1 MTPEVA
7 VGLCGGPWFSKG
19 GGRRLG
25 KSHASIRMIDLF
37 DARVSSAGESLSD
50 KRGLMRRRVT
60 VLWVVFTVVPLVGF
74 ASPGGAGSSITAA
87 RQALASVPPHV
98 VALARALA
106 AHPLA
111 ASALPAG
118 FRNVGC
124 GLRDHAIPCPVH
136 ISPKPDNVVVIYYM
150 LLKRKP
156 GPQNVYLNYRIYA
169 TRSVARTAFEQR
181 RHLRGK
187 LGESERNARPT
198 EALKPYPGLLI
209 DELAVFPLPLSASHA
224 PCYQPATC
232 WTTRAWAL
240 VGNVIVSANAGLGP
254 RTVNAAEAIKLA
266 KAGIRH
272 LLEVERSIK

>member
-1 MTPEVA
+1 MVCA
-7 VGLCGGPWFSKG
+7 DVLSLDPWFSKG

-25 KSHASIRMIDLF
+25 KSHASIRMIDVF
-37 DARVSSAGESLSD
+37 DARVSSAGEWLSD
-50 KRGLMRRRVT
+50 KGGLVRRRVA

-181 RHLRGK
+181 RHLRGQNP
-187 LGESERNARPT
+187 GTQRNARPT
-198 EALKPYPGLLI
+198 EALKPYPGLLL
-209 DELAVFPLPLSASHA
+209 DEIAVFPLPLSASHA
-224 PCYQPATC
+224 PCYEPLPVC

-240 VGNVIVSANAGLGP
+240 VGNVIVSATAGLGP
-254 RTVNAAEAIKLA
+254 RTGNAAEAIKLA

>member
-1 MTPEVA
+1 VRTSSRSA
-7 VGLCGGPWFSKG
+7 PWFSKG

-25 KSHASIRMIDLF
+25 KSHASIRMIDVF
-37 DARVSSAGESLSD
+37 DARVSSAGEWLSD
-50 KRGLMRRRVT
+50 KGGLVRRRVA

-224 PCYQPATC
+224 RCYQPATC

-240 VGNVIVSANAGLGP
+240 VGNVIVSATAGLGP
-254 RTVNAAEAIKLA
+254 RTGNAAEAIKLA

>member
-1 MTPEVA
+1 MKRLMP
-7 VGLCGGPWFSKG
+7 GKG
-19 GGRRLG
+19 VL
-25 KSHASIRMIDLF
+25 RMLVF
-37 DARVSSAGESLSD
+37 PLLAFV
-50 KRGLMRRRVT
+50 
-60 VLWVVFTVVPLVGF
+60 VLH
-74 ASPGGAGSSITAA
+74 GSSVASALGA
-87 RQALASVPPHV
+87 RALLPPHV
-98 VALARALA
+98 LALARALA
-106 AHPLA
+106 AHPIA

-156 GPQNVYLNYRIYA
+156 GPQNVALNYRIYA

-209 DELAVFPLPLSASHA
+209 DEPAVFPLPLSASHA
-224 PCYQPATC
+224 RCYQPATC

-254 RTVNAAEAIKLA
+254 RTGNAAQAIKLA
-266 KAGIRH
+266 KVGSQH
-272 LLEVERSIK
+272 LLEVERKVK

>member
-1 MTPEVA
+1 
-7 VGLCGGPWFSKG
+7 
-19 GGRRLG
+19 
-25 KSHASIRMIDLF
+25 
-37 DARVSSAGESLSD
+37 
-50 KRGLMRRRVT
+50 MRRRVA

-87 RQALASVPPHV
+87 RQGLASVPPHV

-106 AHPLA
+106 AHPLE

-124 GLRDHAIPCPVH
+124 GLRDHAIRCPVH

-181 RHLRGK
+181 RHLRGQSP
-187 LGESERNARPT
+187 GTQRNARPT
-198 EALKPYPGLLI
+198 EALKPHPGLLI
-209 DELAVFPLPLSASHA
+209 DEIAVFPLPLSASQA
-224 PCYQPATC
+224 PCYEPLPVC

-240 VGNVIVSANAGLGP
+240 VGNVIVSATAGLGP
-254 RTVNAAEAIKLA
+254 RTGNAAEAIKLA

>member
-1 MTPEVA
+1 
-7 VGLCGGPWFSKG
+7 
-19 GGRRLG
+19 
-25 KSHASIRMIDLF
+25 MIDVL
-37 DARVSSAGESLSD
+37 DARVSSAGEWLSD
-50 KRGLMRRRVT
+50 KGGLVRRRVA
-60 VLWVVFTVVPLVGF
+60 VLWVVFMVVPLVGF
-74 ASPGGAGSSITAA
+74 ASPRGAGSSITAA

-198 EALKPYPGLLI
+198 EALKPHPGLLI

-240 VGNVIVSANAGLGP
+240 VGNVIVSATAGLGP
-254 RTVNAAEAIKLA
+254 RTGNAAEAIKLA

>member
-1 MTPEVA
+1 VWTSSRSAP
-7 VGLCGGPWFSKG
+7 GFSKG
-19 GGRRLG
+19 GCRRLG
-25 KSHASIRMIDLF
+25 KSHACIRMIDVF
-37 DARVSSAGESLSD
+37 DARVSSAGEWLSD
-50 KRGLMRRRVT
+50 KGGLVRRRVA
-60 VLWVVFTVVPLVGF
+60 VWVVFTVVPLVGF

-136 ISPKPDNVVVIYYM
+136 ISPEPDNVVVIYYM

-198 EALKPYPGLLI
+198 EALKPYPGVLI

-224 PCYQPATC
+224 RCYQPATC

-240 VGNVIVSANAGLGP
+240 VGNVIVSATAGLGP
-254 RTVNAAEAIKLA
+254 RTGNAAEAIKLA

>member
-1 MTPEVA
+1 
-7 VGLCGGPWFSKG
+7 
-19 GGRRLG
+19 
-25 KSHASIRMIDLF
+25 
-37 DARVSSAGESLSD
+37 
-50 KRGLMRRRVT
+50 MRRRVA
-60 VLWVVFTVVPLVGF
+60 VLWVVFTVVPLVG

-87 RQALASVPPHV
+87 RPALPSVPPHV

-136 ISPKPDNVVVIYYM
+136 ISPKPDNWVVIYYM

-169 TRSVARTAFEQR
+169 TRSVARKAFEQK
-181 RHLRGK
+181 RHLRGT
-187 LGESERNARPT
+187 RNARPT

-240 VGNVIVSANAGLGP
+240 VGNVIVSATAGLGP
-254 RTVNAAEAIKLA
+254 RTGNAAEAIKLA

-272 LLEVERSIK
+272 LRESNAVSIETRSPATPH

>member
-1 MTPEVA
+1 M
-7 VGLCGGPWFSKG
+7 
-19 GGRRLG
+19 
-25 KSHASIRMIDLF
+25 F
-37 DARVSSAGESLSD
+37 DPRVSSAGEWLSD
-50 KRGLMRRRVT
+50 KGGLVRRRVA
-60 VLWVVFTVVPLVGF
+60 VFWVVFTVVPLVGV
-74 ASPGGAGSSITAA
+74 ASPGEAGSSITAA
-87 RQALASVPPHV
+87 RQALASVPRHV

-136 ISPKPDNVVVIYYM
+136 ISPKPDNLVVIYYM
-150 LLKRKP
+150 LLQRKP
-156 GPQNVYLNYRIYA
+156 GPQNVALNYRIYA

-209 DELAVFPLPLSASHA
+209 DESAVFPLPPSASHA
-224 PCYQPATC
+224 RCYQPATC

-240 VGNVIVSANAGLGP
+240 VDNVIVSANAGLGP
-254 RTVNAAEAIKLA
+254 RTGNAAEAIKLA
-266 KAGIRH
+266 NAGIRH

>member
-1 MTPEVA
+1 MVCA
-7 VGLCGGPWFSKG
+7 DVLSVDPWFSKG
-19 GGRRLG
+19 GGRRFG
-25 KSHASIRMIDLF
+25 KSHASIRMIDVF
-37 DARVSSAGESLSD
+37 DARVSSAGEWLSD
-50 KRGLMRRRVT
+50 KGGLVRRRVA

-74 ASPGGAGSSITAA
+74 ASPDGAGSSITAA
-87 RQALASVPPHV
+87 RQALAPVPPRV

-136 ISPKPDNVVVIYYM
+136 ISPKADNVIVIYHM

-156 GPQNVYLNYRIYA
+156 GPQNVSLIYRIYA

-254 RTVNAAEAIKLA
+254 RTGNAAEAIKLA

>member
-1 MTPEVA
+1 MKRLMP
-7 VGLCGGPWFSKG
+7 GKG
-19 GGRRLG
+19 VL
-25 KSHASIRMIDLF
+25 RMLVF
-37 DARVSSAGESLSD
+37 PLLAFV
-50 KRGLMRRRVT
+50 
-60 VLWVVFTVVPLVGF
+60 VLH
-74 ASPGGAGSSITAA
+74 GSSVASALGA
-87 RQALASVPPHV
+87 RALLPPHV
-98 VALARALA
+98 LALARALA
-106 AHPLA
+106 AHPIA

-156 GPQNVYLNYRIYA
+156 GPQNVALNYRIYA

-240 VGNVIVSANAGLGP
+240 VGNAIVSATAGLGP
-254 RTVNAAEAIKLA
+254 RTGNAAEAIKLA

>member
-1 MTPEVA
+1 
-7 VGLCGGPWFSKG
+7 
-19 GGRRLG
+19 
-25 KSHASIRMIDLF
+25 
-37 DARVSSAGESLSD
+37 
-50 KRGLMRRRVT
+50 MRRRVA
-60 VLWVVFTVVPLVGF
+60 VLWVVFMVVPLVGF

-111 ASALPAG
+111 AALPAG

-169 TRSVARTAFEQR
+169 TLVPSLGQLLNKGATCGASSANPSGTRGQQR
-181 RHLRGK
+181 R
-187 LGESERNARPT
+187 
-198 EALKPYPGLLI
+198 
-209 DELAVFPLPLSASHA
+209 
-224 PCYQPATC
+224 
-232 WTTRAWAL
+232 
-240 VGNVIVSANAGLGP
+240 
-254 RTVNAAEAIKLA
+254 
-266 KAGIRH
+266 
-272 LLEVERSIK
+272 